1 MASTTGMK
9 PGGYYDTH
17 SESPRPAMDSFLPW
31 LLEVMHDY
39 GPGRVPLAH
48 VGSAIADRIA

>member
-1 MASTTGMK
+1 MK

-17 SESPRPAMDSFLPW
+17 SEAPRLAMDSYLPW

-48 VGSAIADRIA
+48 VDRIANH